1 MPYFENYSKDN
12 PVPSWLVE
20 MARMLVEHK
29 DQASEERGK
38 FRESSS
44 MNRRRHPVITL
55 LPCRCVADNSWIRY
69 EKAPVIP
76 SNFTAIGDSVMVV
89 NPTFGCVLAS
99 VTRAAI
105 DVFSA
110 KDVQKPVL
118 APLLSIVSCDLAT

>member
-1 MPYFENYSKDN
+1 
-12 PVPSWLVE
+12 
-20 MARMLVEHK
+20 
-29 DQASEERGK
+29 
-38 FRESSS
+38 
-44 MNRRRHPVITL
+44 MNKHQHPVITL

-89 NPTFGCVLAS
+89 NPTFGCVLSS
-99 VTRAAI
+99 VTRATI

-110 KDVQKPVL
+110 KDVQKLVL